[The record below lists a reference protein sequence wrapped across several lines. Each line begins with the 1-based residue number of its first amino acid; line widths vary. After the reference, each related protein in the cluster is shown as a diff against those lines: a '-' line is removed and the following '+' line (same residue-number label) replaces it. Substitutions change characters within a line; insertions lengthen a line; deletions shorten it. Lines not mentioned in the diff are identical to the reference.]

1 MIDLRV
7 MAVLRRMRIPVKAK
21 YRSFQGMQFLEAGK
35 VGLANTSLL
44 GHANFNTGDLIL
56 NFY

>member
-1 MIDLRV
+1 M
-7 MAVLRRMRIPVKAK
+7 KSK
-21 YRSFQGMQFLEAGK
+21 YRSFQGMQFSEAGK

-44 GHANFNTGDLIL
+44 GHVNFNTGDLIL